1 MRVRWGMGI
10 YCWGGGEGLQDEWCR
25 MAKKK
30 ECTGK
35 CFHMFDRAES
45 MRKEGVR

>member
-1 MRVRWGMGI
+1 MSDIG
-10 YCWGGGEGLQDEWCR
+10 
-25 MAKKK
+25 AKKK

-45 MRKEGVR
+45 MRKEGVRWKEDIEELRGLRRNWFD